1 MKPWDGQYVIICN
14 DRASEALTDVNDELE
29 NLQHGDVLLPPD
41 ANTTG
46 TLEVVPVHDNVNQQ
60 VDSDGNPL
68 HGGNTDQLSVAQK
81 GGGTV
86 VVGVEEGQWLLLE
99 DQEDGVNKLD
109 VFVEIVELS
118 VIGQCFLIIVTF
130 INNLRSTG

>member
-1 MKPWDGQYVIICN
+1 MED
-14 DRASEALTDVNDELE
+14 
-29 NLQHGDVLLPPD
+29 LQHGDVLLPPD

-60 VDSDGNPL
+60 VDGDRHPL
-68 HGGNTDQLSVAQK
+68 HSGNSDQLGVAQK

-99 DQEDGVNKLD
+99 DQENGVDKLD
-109 VFVEIVELS
+109 IFVEIVELG
-118 VIGQCFLIIVTF
+118 VIG
-130 INNLRSTG
+130 